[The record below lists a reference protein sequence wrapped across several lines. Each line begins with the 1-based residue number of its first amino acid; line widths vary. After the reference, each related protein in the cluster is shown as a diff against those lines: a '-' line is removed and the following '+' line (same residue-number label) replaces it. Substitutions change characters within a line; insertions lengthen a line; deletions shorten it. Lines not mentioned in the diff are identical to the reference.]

1 MPRILI
7 QELIMLID
15 TARTRM
21 LLERGQSTRLTD
33 ARQAHLASA
42 SGTLWVTID
51 NDPRDIVLEAGE
63 GFDVISSEPLLIC
76 ALGGPAVMDLRP
88 VAVPEPAEAL

>member
-1 MPRILI
+1 
-7 QELIMLID
+7 MLIN
-15 TARTRM
+15 TPRTRM

-33 ARQAHLASA
+33 VQQAHLASA
-42 SGTLWVTID
+42 AGTLWVTID

-63 GFDVISSEPLLIC
+63 GFDVVGGEPLLVC

-88 VAVPEPAEAL
+88 VAAAEPAEAL

>member
-1 MPRILI
+1 
-7 QELIMLID
+7 MLID
-15 TARTRM
+15 TTRTRL

-63 GFDVISSEPLLIC
+63 GFDVKSSEPLLVCTLSNSTPRSRLSYTRLFVSVLSLWKLCEWI
-76 ALGGPAVMDLRP
+76 P
-88 VAVPEPAEAL
+88 V